1 MCLNFKFW
9 RGYGECQLIQ
19 SIAMCCYSNT
29 GSADVLL
36 QQQQRRIV
44 LSTIVRSIGRNV

>member
-9 RGYGECQLIQ
+9 RGYGECQLIEP
-19 SIAMCCYSNT
+19 IAECCYSNT

-36 QQQQRRIV
+36 QQQQRQIV
-44 LSTIVRSIGRNV
+44 LSTIVRSIGRNA

>member
-19 SIAMCCYSNT
+19 PIAVCCYSNT

-44 LSTIVRSIGRNV
+44 LSTIVRSIGRNA

>member
-19 SIAMCCYSNT
+19 PRAMCCYSNT

-36 QQQQRRIV
+36 QQQRQRIA
-44 LSTIVRSIGRNV
+44 LSTIVPSIGRNA

>member
-19 SIAMCCYSNT
+19 PIAGCCYSNT
-29 GSADVLL
+29 GSAKVLL
-36 QQQQRRIV
+36 EQQSGTSES
-44 LSTIVRSIGRNV
+44 STKLGGLL

>member
-9 RGYGECQLIQ
+9 RGYGECQQIEP
-19 SIAMCCYSNT
+19 IAVCCYSNT

-36 QQQQRRIV
+36 QQQQRQID
-44 LSTIVRSIGRNV
+44 LSTIVRSIGRNA